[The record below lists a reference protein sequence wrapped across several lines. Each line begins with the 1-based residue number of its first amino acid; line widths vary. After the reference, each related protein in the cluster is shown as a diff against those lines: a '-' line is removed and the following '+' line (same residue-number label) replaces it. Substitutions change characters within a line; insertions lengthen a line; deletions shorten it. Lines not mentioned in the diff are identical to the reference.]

1 MKTRECS
8 VAVVEKDGKILMGN
22 KTPGRGP
29 YPDTWR
35 LPGGG
40 IDAGETPED
49 AVKREV
55 MEEVGLTVTSV
66 ESLGII
72 EDDEP
77 DKNGEIT
84 HYIFNMFRVEFS
96 GKEDVSEEFPEIK
109 WIEKTKLNDFPLARP
124 SIKLFKD
131 LGYL

>member
-1 MKTRECS
+1 M
-8 VAVVEKDGKILMGN
+8 AVIEKDGKILMGN
-22 KTPGRGP
+22 KAYGVGP

-40 IDAGETPED
+40 IEEGESPVD

-55 MEEVGLTVTSV
+55 MEEVGLEVL
-66 ESLGII
+66 EIKNIGIY

-77 DKNGEIT
+77 DKKGEMT
-84 HYIFNMFRVEFS
+84 HYIFNMFRVEVVGEEKIS
-96 GKEDVSEEFPEIK
+96 DEFPEIK
-109 WIEKTKLNDFPLARP
+109 WIERSELRDAKLARP